1 MNPRFCFALGSILC
15 SGRRLSGSRLSHLPH
30 RGKLVRW
37 RYMTK
42 RPIPK
47 ESGLYSMKIDETSQT
62 GIRKK
67 FTQQEFLW
75 LEILS
80 RSDVYKNMPDHEV
93 REQLATVGI
102 QQRIVDAFL
111 ASREPV
117 SGVRPLAYLHDI
129 VNSR

>member
-1 MNPRFCFALGSILC
+1 
-15 SGRRLSGSRLSHLPH
+15 
-30 RGKLVRW
+30 
-37 RYMTK
+37 
-42 RPIPK
+42 
-47 ESGLYSMKIDETSQT
+47 MKIDETSQT

-80 RSDVYKNMPDHEV
+80 RSDVYKNMPDNEV